1 MCVRRRRDEGAGDR
15 RRAAQRPRVAAQHLP
30 EDDSAAEAAE
40 AGAAGAAG
48 AASRVS
54 SGVRTV
60 TVSTSSP
67 VSIAQVCA
75 NTVMTVSF
83 TLVYFTLLLPQFY
96 PVIAYYRTK
105 QTIFNH
111 IIVIQDHS
119 VNYDVFNF
127 DRTSTLFTLHY

>member
-1 MCVRRRRDEGAGDR
+1 MRRRRDEGAGDR

-30 EDDSAAEAAE
+30 EDDRATEAAE

-67 VSIAQVCA
+67 V
-75 NTVMTVSF
+75 
-83 TLVYFTLLLPQFY
+83 
-96 PVIAYYRTK
+96 
-105 QTIFNH
+105 
-111 IIVIQDHS
+111 
-119 VNYDVFNF
+119 
-127 DRTSTLFTLHY
+127 